1 MASVFELAR
10 TLGEELQKTPQVEA
24 LLAAKKA
31 YEEDPEISKAV
42 AEYTQM
48 HEEFQAKM
56 QAGGI
61 APEEQKKFAE
71 EMKARGEIIKNNK
84 LASDLYTAEMNF
96 NNFMNS
102 VFNIITATLAG
113 EDPAAQGGGCSL
125 SSCASCG
132 GGCH

>member
-10 TLGEELQKTPQVEA
+10 ALGEELQKTPQVEA
-24 LLAAKKA
+24 LLEAKKA

-42 AEYTQM
+42 AEYTKM

-61 APEEQKKFAE
+61 APEEQKAFSE
-71 EMKARGEIIKNNK
+71 EMKKRGEIIKNNK
-84 LASDLYTAEMNF
+84 LASDLYMAEMNF
-96 NNFMNS
+96 NNFVNS
-102 VFNIITATLAG
+102 VFNIVTATLAG
-113 EDPAAQGGGCSL
+113 EEPEQAGGCNPSA
-125 SSCASCG
+125 CASCG

>member
-42 AEYTQM
+42 AEYTKM
-48 HEEFQAKM
+48 HEEFQAKL

-61 APEEQKKFAE
+61 TPEEQKSFSE
-71 EMKARGEIIKNNK
+71 EMKKRGEFIKNNK
-84 LASDLYTAEMNF
+84 LASDLYVAEMNF
-96 NNFMNS
+96 NNFVNS
-102 VFNIITATLAG
+102 VFNIVTATLAG
-113 EDPAAQGGGCSL
+113 EEPEQAGGCSP
-125 SSCASCG
+125 SACASCG

>member
-42 AEYTQM
+42 AEYTKM

-61 APEEQKKFAE
+61 TPEEQKSFSE
-71 EMKARGEIIKNNK
+71 EMKKRGEFIKNNK
-84 LASDLYTAEMNF
+84 LASDLYVAEMNF
-96 NNFMNS
+96 NNFVNS
-102 VFNIITATLAG
+102 VFNIVTATLTG
-113 EDPAAQGGGCSL
+113 EEPEQAGGCSP
-125 SSCASCG
+125 SACASCG

>member
-10 TLGEELQKTPQVEA
+10 ALGEELQKTPQVEA
-24 LLAAKKA
+24 LLEAKKA

-42 AEYTQM
+42 AEYTKM

-61 APEEQKKFAE
+61 APEEQKAFSE
-71 EMKARGEIIKNNK
+71 EMKKRGEIIKNNK
-84 LASDLYTAEMNF
+84 LAADLYMAEMNF
-96 NNFMNS
+96 NNFVNS
-102 VFNIITATLAG
+102 VFNIVTATLAG
-113 EDPAAQGGGCSL
+113 EEPEQAGGCSP
-125 SSCASCG
+125 SACASCG

>member
-1 MASVFELAR
+1 MASVFEMAR
-10 TLGEELQKTPQVEA
+10 ALGEELQKTPQVEA

-31 YEEDPEISKAV
+31 YEEDPEISQAV
-42 AEYTQM
+42 AEYTKM
-48 HEEFQAKM
+48 HDDFQAKI

-61 APEEQKKFAE
+61 APEEQKAFSE
-71 EMKARGEIIKNNK
+71 EMKKRGEFIKNNK

-96 NNFMNS
+96 NNFINS
-102 VFNIITATLAG
+102 VFNVVTATMAG
-113 EDPAAQGGGCSL
+113 EDPAENNGCSP

>member
-10 TLGEELQKTPQVEA
+10 NLGEELQKTPQVEA

-31 YEEDPEISKAV
+31 YEEDPEISNAV
-42 AEYTQM
+42 AEYTRL

-61 APEEQKKFAE
+61 SAEDQKKFSE
-71 EMKARGEIIKNNK
+71 EMKAKGEFIKNNK
-84 LASDLYTAEMNF
+84 LAADLYTAEMNF
-96 NNFMNS
+96 NNFMQS
-102 VFNIITATLAG
+102 VFNIITATLSG
-113 EDPAAQGGGCSL
+113 EDPAEAGGCSP
-125 SSCASCG
+125 SACASCG

>member
-31 YEEDPEISKAV
+31 YEQDPEISKAV

-48 HEEFQAKM
+48 HDEFQAKM

-84 LASDLYTAEMNF
+84 LAADLYTAEMNF

-113 EDPAAQGGGCSL
+113 EDPEQSGGCSP
-125 SSCASCG
+125 SACASCG

>member
-71 EMKARGEIIKNNK
+71 EM
-84 LASDLYTAEMNF
+84 NF

-113 EDPAAQGGGCSL
+113 EDPAEQGGGCSP

-132 GGCH
+132 GCH